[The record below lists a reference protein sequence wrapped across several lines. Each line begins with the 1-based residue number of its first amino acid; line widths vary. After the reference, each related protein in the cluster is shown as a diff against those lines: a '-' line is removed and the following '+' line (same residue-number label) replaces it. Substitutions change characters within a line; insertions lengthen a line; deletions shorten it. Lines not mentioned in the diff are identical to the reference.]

1 MTHTVLGDSDGGY
14 EIGQPDKLPLITNLC
29 AREVLNSHGQWTTEF
44 VVGLEGSEGAGCSP
58 QGETLSQDE
67 RSGPPARSAEEIV
80 RTVDSL
86 HGFKAVTDQV
96 GFDALLDEQ
105 QIALDNS
112 TKLALSLA
120 YLDAACKM
128 LRAHPYALM
137 RRWYGLP
144 EPATREFP
152 ALLFNVFN
160 GSYHAYTNPVLSDF
174 HEYLLVPKVADVR
187 RQLECFRDIGALVKK
202 RLLSLPRV
210 HAGDN
215 PVHRGERMD
224 NTVWIELVLGV
235 LAELGL
241 ENDFSLMID
250 AAAGHLRTR
259 DGYQLTL
266 TQGGLLS
273 TEQMLGY
280 WREILSQYPVQL
292 LEDPFGEQDVQ
303 AWAALTA
310 EFPDRL
316 IAGDDLCSGQ
326 ASAIE
331 AAADR
336 GMISA
341 VMIKPNQAGTVT
353 AVVRAMKIAMK
364 RGLVA
369 IPSHRSI
376 ETEPNWLS
384 DLCYAFGVHYVKLG
398 LMSDFETITK
408 LNRLVRYFDEIGYKG
423 PFGI

>member
-1 MTHTVLGDSDGGY
+1 
-14 EIGQPDKLPLITNLC
+14 
-29 AREVLNSHGQWTTEF
+29 
-44 VVGLEGSEGAGCSP
+44 
-58 QGETLSQDE
+58 
-67 RSGPPARSAEEIV
+67 
-80 RTVDSL
+80 
-86 HGFKAVTDQV
+86 
-96 GFDALLDEQ
+96 
-105 QIALDNS
+105 
-112 TKLALSLA
+112 
-120 YLDAACKM
+120 
-128 LRAHPYALM
+128 
-137 RRWYGLP
+137 
-144 EPATREFP
+144 
-152 ALLFNVFN
+152 
-160 GSYHAYTNPVLSDF
+160 
-174 HEYLLVPKVADVR
+174 
-187 RQLECFRDIGALVKK
+187 
-202 RLLSLPRV
+202 
-210 HAGDN
+210 
-215 PVHRGERMD
+215 
-224 NTVWIELVLGV
+224 
-235 LAELGL
+235 
-241 ENDFSLMID
+241 MID